1 MNSGDKITNYLQKNG
16 QTSPGKLLKLVKITE
31 AGFYKQIKKLLKGGI
46 IVKTGSNPHVFY
58 GLNKIQTPLTL
69 KKQLIPVLRKNSVIR
84 AAFFGSFA
92 RGDNRPDSDIDLLI
106 ELEKT
111 KSLMDL
117 IGLEQVLEDK
127 FKKDFDLVT
136 FNSVNPRL
144 KNYIYKD
151 LIEIL

>member
-1 MNSGDKITNYLQKNG
+1 MNSRDKITNYLQNNG
-16 QTSPGKLLKLVKITE
+16 RTSPGKLLKLVKITE
-31 AGFYKQIKKLLKGGI
+31 AGFYKQIKKLLEDGI
-46 IVKTGSNPHVFY
+46 IIKTGSNPHVFY
-58 GLNKIQTPLTL
+58 SLNKFQTPMAL

-117 IGLEQVLEDK
+117 IGLEQTLEDK

>member
-1 MNSGDKITNYLQKNG
+1 MNSRNKIANYLRNNG
-16 QTSPGKLLKLVKITE
+16 RTSPGKLLKLVKITE
-31 AGFYKQIKKLLKGGI
+31 AGFYKQIKKLLEDGI
-46 IVKTGSNPHVFY
+46 IIKTGSNPHVFY
-58 GLNKIQTPLTL
+58 SLNKVQTPLAL
-69 KKQLIPVLRKNSVIR
+69 KKQLIPVLRKNSVTR

-117 IGLEQVLEDK
+117 IGLEQALEDK